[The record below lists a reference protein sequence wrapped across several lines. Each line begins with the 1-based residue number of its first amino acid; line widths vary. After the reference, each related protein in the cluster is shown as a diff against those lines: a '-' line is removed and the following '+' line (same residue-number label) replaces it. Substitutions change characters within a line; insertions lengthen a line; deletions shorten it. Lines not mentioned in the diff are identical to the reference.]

1 MRVSA
6 PNGYAA
12 ISDVR
17 FENIHGERGDF
28 GSFRRARPLVN
39 DLADELCFDTVAL
52 CCCSV
57 VGNSSKYGIAGVT
70 FANVTLAGRK
80 LSAATAKE
88 DGMEISQARGVV
100 FQ

>member
-1 MRVSA
+1 MTVLIHFSPTTVQMGASTHDGLGR
-6 PNGYAA
+6 AA
-12 ISDVR
+12 CATLKPS
-17 FENIHGERGDF
+17 HK
-28 GSFRRARPLVN
+28 
-39 DLADELCFDTVAL
+39 AL
-52 CCCSV
+52 FCSI

-80 LSAATAKE
+80 LSVATAKE

>member
-1 MRVSA
+1 MT
-6 PNGYAA
+6 P
-12 ISDVR
+12 
-17 FENIHGERGDF
+17 
-28 GSFRRARPLVN
+28 
-39 DLADELCFDTVAL
+39 AL
-52 CCCSV
+52 YCCSV

>member
-1 MRVSA
+1 M
-6 PNGYAA
+6 
-12 ISDVR
+12 
-17 FENIHGERGDF
+17 
-28 GSFRRARPLVN
+28 
-39 DLADELCFDTVAL
+39 
-52 CCCSV
+52 
-57 VGNSSKYGIAGVT
+57 GNSSKYGIAGVT